1 MMVPSNAE
9 YQRTGSLPDLHSF
22 DSERL
27 KVFWVLA
34 EEARKNPD
42 GLLSSY
48 AIAQRLERYHRVD
61 VPRHRIDAILRKE
74 RRTVLRKVRSGTEY
88 WKLMRAG
95 EIELET
101 PSDVATFIDPQKAFT
116 SRRRVHEILSDLPG
130 RLRFCDPYI
139 DSSVLDSL
147 ASCSKATS
155 IKLLTSKIQ
164 SLSFVP
170 DLTAFNRQF
179 QEKIQVRSV
188 SKQKLHDRY
197 ILHNSGMILFGA
209 SLKDIGKAPSFVVA
223 LGPDLTEAVSDH
235 FESAWN
241 SATPVE

>member
-1 MMVPSNAE
+1 MTMPTE
-9 YQRTGSLPDLHSF
+9 HQQTGSLPDLHSF
-22 DSERL
+22 DTERL
-27 KVFWVLA
+27 KVFWILA
-34 EEARKNPD
+34 EEARRNPD

-48 AIAQRLERYHRVD
+48 AIAQRLERDHRVD
-61 VPRHRIDAILRKE
+61 VPRHRVDAILRKE
-74 RRTVLRKVRSGTEY
+74 KKTVLRRVRGGTEY

-116 SRRRVHEILSDLPG
+116 SRRRVHEILSGLVG
-130 RLRFCDPYI
+130 HLRFCDPYV

-147 ASCSKATS
+147 ASCNKATT
-155 IKLLTSKIQ
+155 IKLLTSRIQ
-164 SLSFVP
+164 SPSFAP
-170 DLTAFNRQF
+170 DLVAFNREF
-179 QEKIQVRSV
+179 QGKIQVRSV

-197 ILHNSGMILFGA
+197 VIHNSGMVLFGA

-235 FESAWN
+235 FENAWN
-241 SATPVE
+241 SATLVE

>member
-1 MMVPSNAE
+1 MTMPSATE
-9 YQRTGSLPDLHSF
+9 YQQTGPLPDLHTF

-27 KVFWVLA
+27 KVFWILA
-34 EEARKNPD
+34 DEARRNPD

-48 AIAQRLERYHRVD
+48 AIAQRLEREHRVD
-61 VPRHRIDAILRKE
+61 VPRHRVDAILRKE
-74 RRTVLRKVRSGTEY
+74 RKTVLRRVRGATEY

-116 SRRRVHEILSDLPG
+116 SRLRVYEILSGLVG
-130 RLRFCDPYI
+130 HLRFCDPYV
-139 DSSVLDSL
+139 DSSVLESL
-147 ASCSKATS
+147 ASCSKATT
-155 IKLLTSKIQ
+155 IKLLTSRIQ
-164 SLSFVP
+164 SLSFGA
-170 DLTAFNRQF
+170 DLAAFNKEF
-179 QEKIQVRSV
+179 QGRIQVRSV

-235 FESAWN
+235 FENAWN
-241 SATPVE
+241 SASPVE

>member
-1 MMVPSNAE
+1 MTILLTTE
-9 YQRTGSLPDLHSF
+9 YPTTDALPDLHSL

-27 KVFWVLA
+27 KVFWILA
-34 EEARKNPD
+34 DEARKNPD

-48 AIAQRLERYHRVD
+48 AIAQRLEREHRID
-61 VPRHRIDAILRKE
+61 VPRHRVDSILRKE
-74 RRTVLRKVRSGTEY
+74 KKTVLRKVRGGTEY

-101 PSDVATFIDPQKAFT
+101 PSDLATFIDPQKAFT
-116 SRRRVHEILSDLPG
+116 SRRRVYEILSGLIGP
-130 RLRFCDPYI
+130 LRFCDPYI

-147 ASCSKATS
+147 ASCSKATT
-155 IKLLTSKIQ
+155 IKLLTSRIH
-164 SLSFVP
+164 SLSFAP
-170 DLTAFNRQF
+170 DLAAFNREF
-179 QEKIQVRSV
+179 QGKMQVRTV

-223 LGPDLTEAVSDH
+223 LGPDLTDAVSDH
-235 FESAWN
+235 FENAWSN
-241 SATPVE
+241 ATPVE